1 MVMQKEL
8 TENNDMVIVQEVLDG
23 DRNRFEV
30 LVRRYER
37 LVFSIALHALHD
49 RDQAEDAAQNA
60 FMKAYMHLDS
70 YNPEFKFSTW
80 LSRITLNT
88 CIDMQRRNRESVPI
102 EELELPASERE
113 TPEFIVTGRDE
124 TRRLLGMLDT
134 LDEKYRAPL
143 LLYYSGGKKYDEIAA
158 TLSIPMSMVKNR
170 IFRARRM
177 LREQLH
183 AVATPA

>member
-1 MVMQKEL
+1 MVMQKEM
-8 TENNDMVIVQEVLDG
+8 TENKDMLIVTEVLAG

-30 LVRRYER
+30 LVQRYER

-60 FMKAYMHLDS
+60 FMKAFMHLDS

-102 EELELPASERE
+102 EDMELPGSERE

-124 TRRLLGMLDT
+124 TRRLMCMLNG

-143 LLYYSGGKKYDEIAA
+143 MLYYSGGKKYDEIASA
-158 TLSIPMSMVKNR
+158 LAIPMSMVKNR

-183 AVATPA
+183 AVGATA